1 MDISVPI
8 VFAFFSTRMAAPTTF
23 RAAAAI
29 RMDID
34 ILLTDKH
41 EEEKKSEKKIV
52 CGVSQPT
59 DNKRK

>member
-1 MDISVPI
+1 
-8 VFAFFSTRMAAPTTF
+8 MAAPTTF